1 MCRSHFA
8 AYTIPAIFGKVPAG
22 HVLRQ
27 TSSLSPSLQP
37 QCLFHLP
44 NLHDSVCSLSL
55 QGTILPGV
63 TRKSVLELARDLG
76 FTAEEAPI
84 TIEEAMQADEVFTTG
99 TAVVLSPVGSLTYK
113 GTKKVFGKPGAGGE
127 QLVWAR
133 GRLLGLWPEQQG
145 CIAGRLSQ
153 SLLVTCCHSLSAL
166 QRSFW
171 KQQCKKTLQPCTLD

>member
-1 MCRSHFA
+1 MLPNVTCKHVQEPLCCIYHSCHLWQSSCRA
-8 AYTIPAIFGKVPAG
+8 RTAPN
-22 HVLRQ
+22 Q
-27 TSSLSPSLQP
+27 QP
-37 QCLFHLP
+37 QPFTAAPVSLP
-44 NLHDSVCSLSL
+44 SAPKLHDSVCSLSL

-84 TIEEAMQADEVFTTG
+84 TIEDAMQADEVFTTG

-133 GRLLGLWPEQQG
+133 GKLLSCG
-145 CIAGRLSQ
+145 
-153 SLLVTCCHSLSAL
+153 
-166 QRSFW
+166 
-171 KQQCKKTLQPCTLD
+171 